1 MSISSPTEALKAS
14 KVIVSHEPLSAI
26 PPVEK
31 IRDSY
36 NSSKLKEIYRYD
48 IPVVILDVK
57 HWYDSA
63 SGLIVFT
70 DFSSINTRSSFAGG
84 KVPYSVAVA
93 TYGIDRH
100 QLPSSI
106 LFNSSISTAQYEN
119 LILEMEKSEP
129 LSKDGFVIARLSFD
143 LKISCRKY
151 LEGYFSGIEL
161 VDSQNISQVFEKL
174 EFQFSNMLYRMKQ
187 FVSHNTYNELR
198 ETYKFGSYEIKT
210 RDKEKNNI
218 EMESQLRD
226 HKRLCLKNSS
236 DTSSGA
242 SKLLFNR
249 MAPDSQMANFDSQST
264 QKPAHELLSSD
275 FYFESMPT
283 MTASRHEGML
293 TPNSDSEDK
302 SQNVTAQDKSPL
314 SIKNIQM
321 PPPKTPLRPV
331 VRSSGAALL
340 FRPMATDSQSP
351 IKQPQTGGQLLVP
364 QTQSQDQHRIEQ
376 NEFTSID
383 ETSIVSPDEFT
394 VDPNWNEATQSFL
407 QRANRNLDITI
418 KELHELKSFDSNV
431 TYNLTSVKL
440 NGILYIDSWKV
451 TPYQQNTKLA
461 PIKLMIKDAN
471 NPGSII
477 DLEVGNDDELAS
489 FYGFLDSEIDPSQYK
504 KIKSM
509 IKQLLSLKDKTITI
523 KVSRKIRRSPTNI
536 SYAYWTCNSCV
547 QSLLNQ

>member
-1 MSISSPTEALKAS
+1 M
-14 KVIVSHEPLSAI
+14 
-26 PPVEK
+26 
-31 IRDSY
+31 
-36 NSSKLKEIYRYD
+36 
-48 IPVVILDVK
+48 ILDVK

-100 QLPSSI
+100 QLPLSI

-174 EFQFSNMLYRMKQ
+174 EFQFLNMLYRMKQ
-187 FVSHNTYNELR
+187 FVPHNTYNELR

-226 HKRLCLKNSS
+226 HKRLCLKNSL

-293 TPNSDSEDK
+293 TPNLDSEDK

-331 VRSSGAALL
+331 VRSLGAALYL
-340 FRPMATDSQSP
+340 DQWLP
-351 IKQPQTGGQLLVP
+351 ILNHQL
-364 QTQSQDQHRIEQ
+364 
-376 NEFTSID
+376 
-383 ETSIVSPDEFT
+383 
-394 VDPNWNEATQSFL
+394 
-407 QRANRNLDITI
+407 
-418 KELHELKSFDSNV
+418 
-431 TYNLTSVKL
+431 
-440 NGILYIDSWKV
+440 
-451 TPYQQNTKLA
+451 
-461 PIKLMIKDAN
+461 N
-471 NPGSII
+471 NHK
-477 DLEVGNDDELAS
+477 LEVNYW
-489 FYGFLDSEIDPSQYK
+489 FHKPK
-504 KIKSM
+504 VKINTESNRMNSLVSM
-509 IKQLLSLKDKTITI
+509 KHRSCRQMSLQLILIGMKLLSRFCKEQTETLI
-523 KVSRKIRRSPTNI
+523 
-536 SYAYWTCNSCV
+536 
-547 QSLLNQ
+547 